1 MWTQTTTHTNDVHLN
16 GCSIQ
21 PPSIPAPTAGRKIGR
36 VSFAAVQP
44 SAASVPE
51 TTGRSVSISGRQGFA
66 AVVVVALGW
75 FVIYGN
81 GGTGGGT
88 GDGQRIVTDQQGVF
102 LNAVKET
109 KSQQFEAAAP
119 GYIERFAP
127 IAVQEM
133 EKYGIPASISLA
145 QGLLESRAG
154 TSKLATQ
161 TNNHFGLKCFSR
173 GCKKGHCKNFTDDT
187 HKDFFLNYAGGPW
200 GSWRQHSLLL
210 SQGRYKKLH
219 GRDWQGWADGL
230 QAVGYATDNGYA
242 AALKQ
247 IIRRYSLD
255 KYDK

>member
-1 MWTQTTTHTNDVHLN
+1 MWTQTSTD
-16 GCSIQ
+16 
-21 PPSIPAPTAGRKIGR
+21 R
-36 VSFAAVQP
+36 VSINGYTINPPNV
-44 SAASVPE
+44 SAKSTRGSSRRFRAVPE
-51 TTGRSVSISGRQGFA
+51 SEAGNPKAEERSVSVSGLAGVA
-66 AVVVVALGW
+66 GVTVVALGW
-75 FVIYGN
+75 LLSVGN
-81 GGTGGGT
+81 SGGSGSGE
-88 GDGQRIVTDQQGVF
+88 GQRLVTDQQGVF

-242 AALKQ
+242 AALKR
-247 IIRRYSLD
+247 IIKDYNLARFDSQ
-255 KYDK
+255 